1 MDEETLRD
9 SEADPWTDPGA
20 IPRALERPVG
30 PYKLLRELG
39 RGGMGVVYLAA
50 RADAEYQKRVAIKV
64 IRLGMDES
72 EVVRYFRRERQILAS
87 LDHPHIARLLDGG
100 TTEDGLPYLVM
111 EYIEGLPVDEYCD
124 GRRLPIA
131 ERLKIFEQVCS
142 AVAFAH
148 RNLIVHRDL
157 KPSNILV
164 TPDGVPMLLDFGIAK
179 LLNPGL
185 AGEAPTATAF
195 ALTPEYASPEQAR
208 GEPVTTASDVYSLGV
223 ILYELL
229 AGHRPY
235 RLKTRRYLEVLKAVC
250 EEEPEKPSTAVSR
263 IEEASE
269 GSATARIMPAAV
281 GRARD
286 VTPEKLRRRLSGD
299 LDNIVLMALRK
310 EPLRRY
316 GSVEALAEDVR
327 RYLDGLP
334 VTAGKGTAAYRAGK
348 YVRRHALGV
357 AAAAGFVLLL
367 AGFAVTMAIQSAR
380 LARERDHAAQERDK
394 AEKVST
400 FLVDLFKVSDPS
412 EAKGNSVTAREILDK
427 GAARI
432 RGDLKDKPEVQA
444 TLMHTMG
451 NVYESL
457 GLYDKAAG
465 LLRDALEIRRRALG
479 NEHPDVARTMNLLAS
494 VLYDKGDYAGAEALF
509 RQTLALQR
517 RLLGNDHPDVAKTMN
532 NLAGIL
538 GSKGDFAGAE
548 ALFRETLALQRRRL
562 GNEHPLVAITM
573 NNLASVLDDKGD
585 YAGAEALY
593 RETLALERR
602 LLGNA
607 HPDVAQTMNYLAV
620 VLEDE
625 GDYAGAEA
633 LYRETLAL
641 RRKLLGNEHPDVAG
655 TMNGLA
661 SVLEDKGDYAG
672 AEALYRETLALRR
685 KLLGKEHPDVA
696 GTMNDLAV
704 VLEDRGDDAGA
715 EALFRETLA
724 LRRKLFGNEHPD
736 VAGTMYGLAAVRED
750 KGDYAGAEALY
761 RETLA
766 LRRKLLGKQ
775 HPDAARSLRGLGEV
789 LTEEGQAQ
797 PAEKLLREARE
808 ILRKALPHHHPD
820 VAEAESA
827 LAACLIPLRHYG
839 EAESL
844 LLESY
849 PVLRSKR
856 SERSSAT
863 KKARRHLIELYEA
876 WGRPEK
882 AGPYRAAPDHSS

>member
-1 MDEETLRD
+1 MDEKTLRD
-9 SEADPWTDPGA
+9 PGPDPRTHPGE
-20 IPRALERPVG
+20 IPRASARPIG
-30 PYKLLRELG
+30 SYKLLQELG

-50 RADAEYQKRVAIKV
+50 RADSEYQKRVAIKV
-64 IRLGMDES
+64 IRFGMDEP

-111 EYIEGLPVDEYCD
+111 EYIQGLPVDKYCD

-164 TPDGVPMLLDFGIAK
+164 TPEGVPMLLDFGIAK
-179 LLNPGL
+179 LLHPGL
-185 AGEAPTATAF
+185 SGEAPTATAV

-208 GEPVTTASDVYSLGV
+208 GESVTTASDVYSLGV

-235 RLKTRRYLEVLKAVC
+235 RLKTRRSLEVLKAVC
-250 EEEPEKPSTAVSR
+250 EVEPEKPSSAVSR
-263 IEEASE
+263 TEEVSE
-269 GSATARIMPAAV
+269 GSETVRITPEEV
-281 GRARD
+281 GWARD

-310 EPLRRY
+310 EANRRY
-316 GSVEALAEDVR
+316 GSVEALSEDVR
-327 RYLDGLP
+327 RYLEGQP
-334 VTAGKGTAAYRAGK
+334 VSAGKGTAAYRAGK

-357 AAAAGFVLLL
+357 AAAAGIVLLL

-380 LARERDHAAQERDK
+380 LARERDHVAQERDK
-394 AEKVST
+394 AEKTSS

-412 EAKGNSVTAREILDK
+412 EAKGNTVTAREILDK

-432 RGDLKDKPEVQA
+432 RGELKDKPQVQA
-444 TLMHTMG
+444 TLMDTMG
-451 NVYESL
+451 KVYESL
-457 GLYDKAAG
+457 GLYDKAEG
-465 LLRDALEIRRRALG
+465 LLRDALQIRRRALG
-479 NEHPDVARTMNLLAS
+479 NAHPDVARTMNVLAS
-494 VLYDKGDYAGAEALF
+494 VLYEKGDYAGAEALF
-509 RQTLALQR
+509 RETLALQR
-517 RLLGNDHPDVAKTMN
+517 RLLGSEHPDVAKTMN

-548 ALFRETLALQRRRL
+548 ALYRETLALQRKLL
-562 GNEHPLVAITM
+562 GNEHPLVAITI

-593 RETLALERR
+593 RETLASERK
-602 LLGNA
+602 LLGNE

-625 GDYAGAEA
+625 GDYVRAEA
-633 LYRETLAL
+633 LFRETLAL

-661 SVLEDKGDYAG
+661 SVLEDKGDYVG
-672 AEALYRETLALRR
+672 AEALFRDTLALRR

-704 VLEDRGDDAGA
+704 VFEDEGDHAGA
-715 EALFRETLA
+715 EALFRDTLA
-724 LRRKLFGNEHPD
+724 LRRKLLGNEHPD

-750 KGDYAGAEALY
+750 EGDYPGAEALY

-766 LRRKLLGKQ
+766 VRRKLLGKE
-775 HPDAARSLRGLGEV
+775 HPDVARSLRGLGEV
-789 LTEEGQAQ
+789 LMEEGQAK
-797 PAEKLLREARE
+797 PAERLLREACE
-808 ILRKALPHHHPD
+808 ILRRALPQHHPD

-827 LAACLIPLRHYG
+827 LAACLIPLRQYG
-839 EAESL
+839 EAETL
-844 LLESY
+844 LVESY
-849 PVLRSKR
+849 PILRSKR
-856 SERSSAT
+856 SERSSTT

-876 WGRPEK
+876 WGKPEK
-882 AGPYRAAPDHSS
+882 AVQWRL